1 MASIDSTSRT
11 PIQAKVYSKT
21 GNNWQWIDIQEGRD
35 EGDPQFTISTHS
47 EITDEGNNP
56 VSLTF
61 KLEDLPILIGYLTV
75 CHRNMKK
82 TELKDE
88 IEYAIRDVHHYQQL
102 ME

>member
-1 MASIDSTSRT
+1 MASIDSTNRT
-11 PIQAKVYSKT
+11 SIQAKAYSKT
-21 GNNWQWIDIQEGRD
+21 GNDGQWIDIQEGGD
-35 EGDPQFTISTHS
+35 EGNPQFSISTRS

-75 CHRNMKK
+75 CHKNMKK

-88 IEYAIRDVHHYQQL
+88 IENAIYA
-102 ME
+102 MK